1 MAPIHDTDVAL
12 ERWNKAEWSH
22 YELWEKTEQR
32 LKLRKQLW
40 IGFTAILFILLSAVP
55 ILKDRWPKWRG
66 LTATRHLSEEL
77 NHMKRNASI
86 EQTSMRMR
94 FQGSGSLSFVIE
106 KVSDCQAPS
115 GVTLRTGDLLRE
127 SERSS
132 FVLMSPENGRVLG
145 VPGLVEQLCYDPF
158 KGANPLEGG
167 GLSAV
172 GIISAKDL
180 TERRLDRVSLLLING
195 PSAEISFD

>member
-1 MAPIHDTDVAL
+1 MVPIHDTDVAL

-40 IGFTAILFILLSAVP
+40 IGLIAIIFIMLSAVP

-66 LTATRHLSEEL
+66 LTATRRLSEEL
-77 NHMKRNASI
+77 NRMKRDASI
-86 EQTSMRMR
+86 EQSPMRLR
-94 FQGSGSLSFVIE
+94 FQGAGSLTFVIE
-106 KVSDCQAPS
+106 KVSNCQAAS
-115 GVTLRTGDLLRE
+115 GVTLRTGDLLKE
-127 SERSS
+127 PEQST
-132 FVLMSPENGRVLG
+132 FILMSSENGRMLG
-145 VPGLVEQLCYDPF
+145 VPGLIEQFCYDPF
-158 KGANPLEGG
+158 KGANIT
-167 GLSAV
+167 GLNAV

-180 TERRLDRVSLLLING
+180 TERRLDRISLLLLSG

>member
-1 MAPIHDTDVAL
+1 MAPIHDTDVAA

-40 IGFTAILFILLSAVP
+40 IGVTAILFVMLSAVP

-66 LTATRHLSEEL
+66 LTATRRLSEEL
-77 NHMKRNASI
+77 NHMKSSASI
-86 EQTSMRMR
+86 EQTSMRLR
-94 FQGSGSLSFVIE
+94 FQGAGSLSFVIE
-106 KVSDCQAPS
+106 KVSDCQASS
-115 GVTLRTGDLLRE
+115 GITLKTGNLLRE
-127 SERSS
+127 SEQTSY
-132 FVLMSPENGRVLG
+132 VLMSAENGRQLG

-158 KGANPLEGG
+158 KGANSI

-180 TERRLDRVSLLLING
+180 TERRLDRISLLLLNG